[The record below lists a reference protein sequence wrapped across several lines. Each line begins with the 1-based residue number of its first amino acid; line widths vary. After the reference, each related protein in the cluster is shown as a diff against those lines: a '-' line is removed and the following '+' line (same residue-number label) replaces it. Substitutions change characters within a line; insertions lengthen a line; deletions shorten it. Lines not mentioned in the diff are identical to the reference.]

1 MELEELH
8 FCTDICLLPSKLQE
22 NPSFQFWKLGF
33 FDGLSI
39 HQPSGW
45 MLIHSWAHGHG
56 RESLLLQE
64 EITNDHAFLVPFL
77 FTINAASAAAEWWYT
92 PYP

>member
-1 MELEELH
+1 MRYTHHRGLTRVSAWVRLKYAAVN
-8 FCTDICLLPSKLQE
+8 LK
-22 NPSFQFWKLGF
+22 KLGF
-33 FDGLSI
+33 FDRLSI
-39 HQPSGW
+39 HPPSGW

-64 EITNDHAFLVPFL
+64 EITNDHAFLVSFL